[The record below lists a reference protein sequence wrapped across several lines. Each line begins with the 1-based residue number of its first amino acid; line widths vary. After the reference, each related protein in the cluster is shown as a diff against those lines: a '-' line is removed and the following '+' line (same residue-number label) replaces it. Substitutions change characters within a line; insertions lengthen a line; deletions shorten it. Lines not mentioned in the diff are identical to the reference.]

1 MKIQSF
7 SDVITNSSSEVFVMR
22 GKGIQEAS
30 DLIHKLYELLERDI
44 DSDMTFR
51 SVSKHKLDS
60 DTGFNLHVKTGDLI
74 IEEIEDNRIP
84 DAVSEFIANIDSLV
98 ENVTVE
104 NYGV

>member
-7 SDVITNSSSEVFVMR
+7 SDLITNSSTEVFVIR

-44 DSDMTFR
+44 DSDIRFR
-51 SVSKHKLDS
+51 SISKHKRDL
-60 DTGFNLHVKTGDLI
+60 DTGYDLHVKTGDLI

-98 ENVTVE
+98 RNVTVE
-104 NYGV
+104 NYGC